1 MEYIFITSLSDR
13 WHKTRPGHKGLC
25 ALINAEWLWDPMD
38 PCQDHELQGWDVF
51 SEQGYLDVYTS
62 FSDSSED
69 QRNLEQGSVEMKNEE
84 PAGAPAGLSPL
95 NMCSPELRQQPI
107 TNKTCTV
114 QWCWNQDTE

>member
-1 MEYIFITSLSDR
+1 
-13 WHKTRPGHKGLC
+13 
-25 ALINAEWLWDPMD
+25 MD

-95 NMCSPELRQQPI
+95 NMCSPELRQQTHYKQDLYGTVMLKPS
-107 TNKTCTV
+107 KTPSNHYYNPCLSV
-114 QWCWNQDTE
+114 KSF